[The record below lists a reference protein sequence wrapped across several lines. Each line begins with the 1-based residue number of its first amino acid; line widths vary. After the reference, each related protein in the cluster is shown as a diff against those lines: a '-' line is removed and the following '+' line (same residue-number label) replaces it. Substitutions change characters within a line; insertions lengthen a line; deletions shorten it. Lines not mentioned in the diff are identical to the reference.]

1 MMPRPLFR
9 SFFAAGFECSSH
21 RRFDGR
27 RIDCIASTAHD
38 RCCDADYS
46 AIVRHGLRTARDGFR
61 WHLIE
66 AEPGRYDWSSALPM
80 LRAAR
85 RYKVQVIWDLC
96 HYGWPEMSYWA
107 WAGTDGALMNPF
119 APGCAAAL
127 KRRLVEATMAAMAAV
142 RAVAARARFLHVE
155 PCVNIIAAR
164 DEDRAEAEGWHLA
177 QYEALD
183 MLAGRSAPEL
193 RGNPG
198 CLDIVGVNYYPGNQ
212 WYHGGSTIPMGLHSY
227 RPFRDLLAEVYAR
240 YERPLMISE
249 TGAEG
254 SGRGSWLHYICGEV
268 DAARQAGI
276 PVEAICLYPI
286 LDYPGWANDRPCE
299 VGLFTPADADGRRS
313 IHESFAAELHRQQ
326 RHFFTSDNVEQ
337 P

>member
-1 MMPRPLFR
+1 
-9 SFFAAGFECSSH
+9 
-21 RRFDGR
+21 
-27 RIDCIASTAHD
+27 
-38 RCCDADYS
+38 
-46 AIVRHGLRTARDGFR
+46 
-61 WHLIE
+61 
-66 AEPGRYDWSSALPM
+66 M
-80 LRAAR
+80 LQAAR
-85 RYKVQVIWDLC
+85 RHKVQVIWDLC
-96 HYGWPEMSYWA
+96 HYGWPDAIDIWSPAFTERFAGFAAAAASLVAEESGEAPFFCPINEMSYWA

-127 KRRLVEATMAAMAAV
+127 KRRLVEATIAAMAAV
-142 RAVAARARFLHVE
+142 RAVAAQARFLHVE

-193 RGNPG
+193 RGDPG

-240 YERPLMISE
+240 YGRPLMISE

-313 IHESFAAELHRQQ
+313 LHESFAAELHRQQ
-326 RHFFTSDNVEQ
+326 RHFFISDNVEQ